1 MEVRAKSTSAGA
13 DTHERPL
20 AHRNVLTG
28 HGVETH
34 SASAHMTSTMSG
46 GVDLSRL
53 SLRKDKPGDGARK
66 HLHADRNVLTG
77 SGVTGGMLHTA
88 SGHLSGIGSG
98 SHEAERGGLRKQAG
112 RREAHAVDSG
122 AAADSPPRNILL
134 GHGVVNH
141 HQSAHLVAS
150 ASGGHKVYKESPAK
164 RRDAHATSSSLLHH
178 DPASPVHSHVTGW
191 AAPSAGGSSTSRPQS
206 GTGKRAGGGTYG
218 GERPF

>member
-1 MEVRAKSTSAGA
+1 VEVRAKSTSAGA